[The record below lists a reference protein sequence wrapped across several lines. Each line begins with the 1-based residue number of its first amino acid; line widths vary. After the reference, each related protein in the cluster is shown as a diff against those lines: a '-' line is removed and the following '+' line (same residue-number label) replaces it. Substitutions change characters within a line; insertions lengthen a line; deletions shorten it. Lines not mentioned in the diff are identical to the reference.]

1 MGPDVEKSLNK
12 LPKMGA
18 QELYE
23 RMVKATGIN
32 EADYVNTMR
41 TYENGI
47 LDMRAFIKKVDPF
60 LRNLKVDLSRSL
72 STKQRVM

>member
-1 MGPDVEKSLNK
+1 
-12 LPKMGA
+12 
-18 QELYE
+18 
-23 RMVKATGIN
+23 MVKATGIN

-47 LDMRAFIKKVDPF
+47 LDMRSFIKKVDPF

-72 STKQRVM
+72 STK

>member
-1 MGPDVEKSLNK
+1 MGPDVAKALTK
-12 LPKMGA
+12 LPPMSP

-32 EADYVNTMR
+32 ESDYVNSMR

-60 LRNLKVDLSRSL
+60 LR
-72 STKQRVM
+72 